1 MASRTAYL
9 DYSVRGAET
18 GAARVRTLSEA
29 LARQK
34 REAVAAVP
42 AMRAAQ
48 QGTGFF
54 GAVAL
59 SSSAKVS
66 ALTNSLGP
74 LGAGLGMIVREAP
87 LATAS
92 LVHMSAQTARM
103 GLLSRASNIAIMGGV
118 SAMAAGGVA
127 AVAYADNIIR
137 GADAYQAM
145 TARIRIFSEG
155 QVDAAQNE
163 RALYAVG
170 VETRQ
175 GVAQLTTLYTRLTPA
190 VLDAGRAQ
198 ADALKITELTS
209 KALLIQGAT
218 VREAEASTVQFAQAL
233 SSGVLRGDELRSL
246 MESSPQLLRYIAA
259 ELEINGKV
267 GVAFGQLRGLGEQ
280 GLLTT
285 NRLMDALIAAQPAIE
300 ADFINAPKTAQQ
312 SWVILGD
319 TITRAIGQVSQST
332 GLQSGLV
339 SWLDGL
345 TKKLDQFRAKA
356 LLPDT
361 AESGALERAE
371 DGVRLIGEA
380 LDTAMDLAGGV
391 AENFDLIVTAGQGLI
406 ALKLGEVM
414 AGWFGVAAA
423 KAREMYEGVQR
434 FRANGMFIA
443 GAAGDQTG
451 AAAAINARAAAESAQ
466 QRAALLSAEAD
477 IKARTAAAAR
487 AAADAA
493 SARAIELKSI
503 AGVQAAQ
510 VAEAEAAAT
519 TLSTQAERAEAQ
531 AKASSTAATNA
542 ATAASAR
549 NAIAQQAEVAVTSQ
563 VTYSMAAKAAIG
575 RGLTAVYGLL
585 GGGIGLVTIALGAL
599 LFAAY
604 KSKEAWREKVETL
617 RDAMVVSDELRAISD
632 ALASATW
639 AEVPALMAAA
649 QAHRDKAAAARE
661 DATESLKAL
670 QARLALSERA
680 LSNALPGSGG
690 QRVLAHDVSQLRQQI
705 TDLGGTIRAANSDA
719 FRAREEERVLAAR
732 QQQLDLRRRE
742 EQNRTGRTGAGDLL
756 SADQRA
762 DNARVIQQ
770 TQASARQQY
779 EAAVASLERQQA
791 AAARNP
797 NDRALANGVS
807 IYRRTVE
814 AYEGV
819 LSVGAPGGP
828 RSPPPAARDTGKVSA
843 AERAILSVLERV
855 ADAAAISDMMGRP
868 ATGSDQVGVSNGQVT
883 VGGEIFTARSEDEAR
898 AAIAY
903 REQIEAI
910 TNASAELIAKSG
922 LSREALAAQ
931 AAQTFQTALASSQA
945 VEAERRWAE
954 KMAEAR
960 GESLA
965 VVQAEREVAQ
975 ARADG
980 VRITE
985 EAADAY
991 VALVR
996 AQEAARKAE
1005 EALNTARPVVQ
1016 AVTRETLDDM
1026 GPLPERWNAVTGE
1039 MGFDFEAAMQQWAE
1053 ARERILAESETRI
1066 RESTDR
1072 AVEEGRMSRE
1082 DADRAVA
1089 AARLAVEAESGA
1101 QISELWN
1108 RLRDEDAQAW
1118 RDRLQERLDQERE
1131 LADSIT
1137 GSLKDLAMGADPSD
1151 VGKRFM
1157 NDLLEAAWDELVSN
1171 PLNLMIRNF
1180 LRSMASGEGGQGG
1193 GGGFWANI
1201 GNALASAFSGGS
1213 SGGGMSSSTG
1223 SSPGFASG
1231 GLPVHALRPGLIR
1244 GPGGP
1249 REDRMLAKV
1258 SPWEFISNAEATR
1271 RNLPLL
1277 QALNAGMSLSDAL
1290 QRGVPAFADGGLPG
1304 GDAFTRA
1311 RFERWMQED
1320 EARGGGPS
1328 GGGSAGGYGRS
1339 GERPEMSV
1347 SLAVINQ
1354 TREPVQARLNR
1365 TLDGLEVILE
1375 PAVRGVVGKMGADG
1389 SLNRAGASAPRPR
1402 KR

>member
-1 MASRTAYL
+1 MANRTAYL

-34 REAVAAVP
+34 REAQAAVP

-66 ALTNSLGP
+66 ALTNTLGP
-74 LGAGLGMIVREAP
+74 LGAGLGVIVREAP

-103 GLLSRASNIAIMGGV
+103 GLLSRASNLAILGGV
-118 SAMAAGGVA
+118 SAMAAGSVA
-127 AVAYADNIIR
+127 AVAYADSIIR

-163 RALYAVG
+163 RALYATG

-175 GVAQLTTLYTRLTPA
+175 GIQQLTTLYTRLTPA

-267 GVAFGQLRGLGEQ
+267 GVAFGQLRSLGEQ

-285 NRLMDALIAAQPAIE
+285 NRLMDALMAAQPAIE

-312 SWVILGD
+312 SWVIMGD
-319 TITRAIGQVSQST
+319 TITRAIGQISNAT
-332 GLQSGLV
+332 GLQGGLV

-345 TKKLDQFRAKA
+345 TKKLDEFRQKA

-361 AESGALERAE
+361 AESGALDQAE
-371 DGVRLIGEA
+371 AGVRLIGDA
-380 LDTAMDLAGGV
+380 LETAQDLAGGV
-391 AENFDLIVTAGQGLI
+391 FENFDLIVGAAQALI
-406 ALKLGEVM
+406 ALKVGEVM
-414 AGWFGVAAA
+414 AGWFSVAAA
-423 KAREMYEGVQR
+423 KAREAYEGVQR
-434 FRANGMFIA
+434 FRANGVFIA

-451 AAAAINARAAAESAQ
+451 AAAAINARGAAEAAQ

-487 AAADAA
+487 AAADTA
-493 SARAIELKSI
+493 STRATQLKAI
-503 AGVQAAQ
+503 AGLQAAR
-510 VAEAEAAAT
+510 VAEAETLAT
-519 TLSTQAERAEAQ
+519 ALSTQAERAETQ
-531 AKASSTAATNA
+531 AKAASTAATNA

-549 NAIAQQAEVAVTSQ
+549 NAIAQEAEAAVTAQ
-563 VTYSMAAKAAIG
+563 VTYAMAAKAAAG
-575 RGLTAVYGLL
+575 RALAAVYGLV
-585 GGGIGLVTIALGAL
+585 GGAVGLVTIALGAV

-604 KSKEAWREKVETL
+604 KADEAWRNKIETL
-617 RDAMVVSDELRAISD
+617 RDAMVVSDELRSISA

-639 AEVPALMAAA
+639 AEVPALLAAA
-649 QAHRDKAAAARE
+649 QAHRDKAAAARA
-661 DATESLKAL
+661 DATESMKAL

-690 QRVLAHDVSQLRQQI
+690 QRALAGDVARLRGQI
-705 TDLGGTIRAANSDA
+705 EDLGGVIRAANEDA
-719 FRAREEERVLAAR
+719 FT
-732 QQQLDLRRRE
+732 RRE
-742 EQNRTGRTGAGDLL
+742 ADYQLRTTARINEVRMRSDENRTGRDPAGREITPERRSENTNYLTDT
-756 SADQRA
+756 RA
-762 DNARVIQQ
+762 AGLREVEIIE
-770 TQASARQQY
+770 TRLRQQ
-779 EAAVASLERQQA
+779 E
-791 AAARNP
+791 AAARRNP
-797 NDRALANGVS
+797 GNRALADGVS
-807 IYRRTVE
+807 VYRRSFE
-814 AYEGV
+814 RAAE
-819 LSVGAPGGP
+819 LANPGGP
-828 RSPPPAARDTGKVSA
+828 TGPLSPPPATRGGGGGGSSVSA

-855 ADAAAISDMMGRP
+855 ADAAAISGMMGRQ
-868 ATGSDQVGVSNGQVT
+868 AASGGRAGVAGGQVM

-910 TNASAELIAKSG
+910 TSASDALIAKSG
-922 LSREALAAQ
+922 LSRAALAAQ
-931 AAQTFQTALASSQA
+931 AAQTFETALASSQA
-945 VEAERRWAE
+945 SEAELRWAE
-954 KMAEAR
+954 KMAESR

-975 ARADG
+975 ARAAG

-985 EAADAY
+985 AAVDAY
-991 VALVR
+991 VALIT
-996 AQEAARKAE
+996 AQERARAAE
-1005 EALNTARPVVQ
+1005 EALNSVRPVVQ
-1016 AVTRETLDDM
+1016 EVTREVLDDM
-1026 GPLPERWNAVTGE
+1026 GPLPERWNTTTGD
-1039 MGFDFEAAMQQWAE
+1039 MGFDFDAAMQQWAA
-1053 ARERILAESETRI
+1053 ARIQIETETLARIQEENERLIGIGKMTAEQ
-1066 RESTDR
+1066 
-1072 AVEEGRMSRE
+1072 A
-1082 DADRAVA
+1082 ADRIA
-1089 AARLAVEAESGA
+1089 AHKLAVEAESGA
-1101 QISELWN
+1101 QIAELWT
-1108 RLRDEDAQAW
+1108 RLREEDSAAW
-1118 RDRLQERLDQERE
+1118 RERLQERLDQEKQ

-1137 GSLKDLAMGADPSD
+1137 GSLKDLAFGADPSD

-1157 NDLLEAAWDELVSN
+1157 SDLLEAAWEELVSN
-1171 PLNLMIRNF
+1171 PLNLMIRNW
-1180 LRSMASGEGGQGG
+1180 LRSMASGQGAGGGGLWSSIGSIFSSVIGG
-1193 GGGFWANI
+1193 GGG
-1201 GNALASAFSGGS
+1201 GGS
-1213 SGGGMSSSTG
+1213 AGGFK
-1223 SSPGFASG
+1223 FADG
-1231 GLPVHALRPGLIR
+1231 GLPAMALKPGMIR
-1244 GPGGP
+1244 GPGGS
-1249 REDRMLAKV
+1249 REDRILAKV
-1258 SPWEFISNAEATR
+1258 SPWEFISNADATR

-1290 QRGVPAFADGGLPG
+1290 NRGVPAFARGGLPG
-1304 GDAFTRA
+1304 GDDFDRA
-1311 RFERWMQED
+1311 RFDRWMLED
-1320 EARGGGPS
+1320 EDRAAARSPS
-1328 GGGSAGGYGRS
+1328 ASAGGYGRRDD
-1339 GERPEMSV
+1339 RPEMSV

-1354 TREPVQARLNR
+1354 TSEPVQARMNR
-1365 TLDGLEVILE
+1365 TPEGLELILE
-1375 PAVRGVVGKMGADG
+1375 PFIQSGIAK
-1389 SLNRAGASAPRPR
+1389 AGASGDLKRAVNSAPRPR
-1402 KR
+1402 RR

>member
-103 GLLSRASNIAIMGGV
+103 SLLSRASNIAIMGGV

-332 GLQSGLV
+332 GLQAGLV

-345 TKKLDQFRAKA
+345 AKQIDAFRSKTLLDPDA
-356 LLPDT
+356 LSP
-361 AESGALERAE
+361 AE
-371 DGVRLIGEA
+371 DAIRLIGGA

-391 AENFDLIVTAGQGLI
+391 VENFDLITAAAQTLL
-406 ALKLGEVM
+406 ALKAGEIM
-414 AGWFGVAAA
+414 AGWFTVAAA

-434 FRANGMFIA
+434 FRANGYFMA
-443 GAAGDQTG
+443 GAAGDQVG
-451 AAAAINARAAAESAQ
+451 AAAALNARAAAESAQ
-466 QRAALLSAEAD
+466 QRAAIMSAEAD
-477 IKARTAAAAR
+477 LKARTAAAAR
-487 AAADAA
+487 AAADTQAAAA
-493 SARAIELKSI
+493 SSLKAT
-503 AGVQAAQ
+503 AGVKAAQ
-510 VAEAEAAAT
+510 VAEAEALAT
-519 TLSTQAERAEAQ
+519 TLATQAERAETQ
-531 AKASSTAATNA
+531 AKAASTAATNA
-542 ATAASAR
+542 AAAASAR
-549 NAIAQQAEVAVTSQ
+549 NAVAQEAEAMVTRQ
-563 VTYSMAAKAAIG
+563 VTASMAAKAAVG
-575 RGLTAVYGLL
+575 RGLSAVYGML
-585 GGGIGLVTIALGAL
+585 GGGIGLLTIALGAV
-599 LFAAY
+599 LFATW
-604 KSKEAWREKVETL
+604 KVQQAWEEKTAAML
-617 RDAMVVSDELRAISD
+617 DAVRVSDELRAISD

-639 AEVPALMAAA
+639 AEVPALQAAA
-649 QAHRDKAAAARE
+649 QAHRDKAAAAVA
-661 DATESLKAL
+661 DAEATLEA
-670 QARLALSERA
+670 ERA
-680 LSNALPGSGG
+680 RQSIRDRAGAEPGLMGMGAIPQGFDLTGG
-690 QRVLAHDVSQLRQQI
+690 PRRRQAEAVLA
-705 TDLGGTIRAANSDA
+705 AAQADA
-719 FRAREEERVLAAR
+719 FRAREETYVANTRAR
-732 QQQLDLRRRE
+732 IVEARARAE
-742 EQNRTGRTGAGDLL
+742 ENRTGQDIAGRDISPDRRAANVAFVERARTEARRDVERLEARL
-756 SADQRA
+756 
-762 DNARVIQQ
+762 NAQ
-770 TQASARQQY
+770 
-779 EAAVASLERQQA
+779 EA
-791 AAARNP
+791 AAARAP
-797 NDRALANGVS
+797 GDRSLANGVG
-807 IYRRTVE
+807 IYRRSFETAAE
-814 AYEGV
+814 
-819 LSVGAPGGP
+819 LSALGDPRGP
-828 RSPPPAARDTGKVSA
+828 RSPAPAAKEGKMSS

-855 ADAAAISDMMGRP
+855 ADAAAISDMMGRS
-868 ATGSDQVGVSNGQVT
+868 AAGSGNVGVSNGQVT

-1101 QISELWN
+1101 QISELWT

-1193 GGGFWANI
+1193 GGGFWASI
-1201 GNALASAFSGGS
+1201 GNAFASAFGGGGS
-1213 SGGGMSSSTG
+1213 STGLGNATNPPMS
-1223 SSPGFASG
+1223 GFASG
-1231 GLPVHALRPGLIR
+1231 GLPAQVLKPGLIR

-1320 EARGGGPS
+1320 EARGAGPS

-1365 TLDGLEVILE
+1365 TLEGLEVILE
-1375 PAVRGVVGKMGADG
+1375 PMIQGGIAK
-1389 SLNRAGASAPRPR
+1389 AGATGDLKKALGSSPRPR

>member
-1 MASRTAYL
+1 MANRTAYL

-18 GAARVRTLSEA
+18 GAARVRTLSDA

-34 REAVAAVP
+34 REAQAAVP

-74 LGAGLGMIVREAP
+74 LGAGLGVIVREAP
-87 LATAS
+87 LAAS
-92 LVHMSAQTARM
+92 GLVHLSAQTARM

-163 RALYAVG
+163 RALYATG
-170 VETRQ
+170 VATRQ
-175 GVAQLTTLYTRLTPA
+175 GVQQLTTLYTRLTPA

-246 MESSPQLLRYIAA
+246 METSPQLLRYIAA

-267 GVAFGQLRGLGEQ
+267 GVAFGQLRSLGEA

-285 NRLMDALIAAQPAIE
+285 NRLMDALMAAQPAIE

-319 TITRAIGQVSQST
+319 TINRAIGQVSAST

-345 TKKLDQFRAKA
+345 TKKLDEFRAKA
-356 LLPDT
+356 LEPDT
-361 AESGALERAE
+361 AEAGALEKAE
-371 DGVRLIGEA
+371 AGVRLIGDA

-451 AAAAINARAAAESAQ
+451 AAAAINARAAAESLQ
-466 QRAALLSAEAD
+466 YRATTMATEAD
-477 IKARTAAAAR
+477 VKARIAAAAR
-487 AAADAA
+487 AAADH
-493 SARAIELKSI
+493 
-503 AGVQAAQ
+503 Q
-510 VAEAEAAAT
+510 VATASTLKATAGAKSALVTEAEALAT
-519 TLSTQAERAEAQ
+519 TLSAQAERAEAQ
-531 AKASSTAATNA
+531 AKAASTSATNLA
-542 ATAASAR
+542 AAASAR
-549 NAIAQQAEVAVTSQ
+549 NAIAQEAELAVTNQ
-563 VTYSMAAKAAIG
+563 VNYAQATKAAVG
-575 RGLTAVYGLL
+575 RGLMAVYGLL

-604 KSKEAWREKVETL
+604 RSEEAFRAKVEAL
-617 RDAMVVSDELRAISD
+617 RDAGVVSDELRAISD

-639 AEVPALMAAA
+639 AEVPALEAAA
-649 QAHRDKAAAARE
+649 QAHREKAAAARE
-661 DATESLKAL
+661 DAEASLRAAEARFNGDFL
-670 QARLALSERA
+670 RNSLLNPGQNVTNARAVNTLRSTVGEIRRDEFSARETSYQASTRA
-680 LSNALPGSGG
+680 LIVE
-690 QRVLAHDVSQLRQQI
+690 RR
-705 TDLGGTIRAANSDA
+705 T
-719 FRAREEERVLAAR
+719 REDET
-732 QQQLDLRRRE
+732 
-742 EQNRTGRTGAGDLL
+742 RTGRDAAGREISPQRRAENASRIAQALAVGAAGLERLD
-756 SADQRA
+756 AA
-762 DNARVIQQ
+762 VK
-770 TQASARQQY
+770 RQ
-779 EAAVASLERQQA
+779 EAAVQ
-791 AAARNP
+791 RNP
-797 NDRALANGVS
+797 ENRSLANGLTVL
-807 IYRRTVE
+807 RRSWDAAAE
-814 AYEGV
+814 LAN
-819 LSVGAPGGP
+819 PGGPEGP
-828 RSPPPAARDTGKVSA
+828 RSPPPSTRGGGSSVSA

-855 ADAAAISDMMGRP
+855 ADAAAISDMMGRQGP
-868 ATGSDQVGVSNGQVT
+868 AGRTGVAGGQVM
-883 VGGEIFTARSEDEAR
+883 VDGAIFTARSEDEAR
-898 AAIAY
+898 AAVAY

-910 TNASAELIAKSG
+910 TNASDALIAKSG

-945 VEAERRWAE
+945 TEAERRWAE

-965 VVQAEREVAQ
+965 VVQAEREVAE
-975 ARADG
+975 ARQNG

-991 VALVR
+991 VALVL
-996 AQEAARKAE
+996 AQERARKAE
-1005 EALNTARPVVQ
+1005 EALSLAKPVVQ
-1016 AVTRETLDDM
+1016 EVTRETLDGM
-1026 GPLPERWNAVTGE
+1026 GQLPERWNSVTGDLS
-1039 MGFDFEAAMQQWAE
+1039 FDFDAAMQQWAD
-1053 ARERILAESETRI
+1053 ARERILAESEARI
-1066 RESTDR
+1066 RETTDQ
-1072 AVEEGRMSRE
+1072 AVTLGRMTRE

-1108 RLRDEDAQAW
+1108 RLREEDAEAW
-1118 RDRLQERLDQERE
+1118 RARLQERLDQEKQ

-1137 GSLKDLAMGADPSD
+1137 GSLQDLAFGADPSD

-1157 NDLLEAAWDELVSN
+1157 SDLLEAAWEELVSN
-1171 PLNLMIRNF
+1171 PLNLMIRNW
-1180 LRSMASGEGGQGG
+1180 LRSMASGQGG
-1193 GGGFWANI
+1193 GAGG
-1201 GNALASAFSGGS
+1201 LFSFLGS
-1213 SGGGMSSSTG
+1213 VATGFFTG
-1223 SSPGFASG
+1223 SGSAPGAGPTGVGPGGIGAYADG
-1231 GLPVHALRPGLIR
+1231 GLPGLDLKPGMIR
-1244 GPGGP
+1244 GRGGS
-1249 REDRMLAKV
+1249 REDRILAKV
-1258 SPWEFISNAEATR
+1258 SPWEFISNADATR

-1290 QRGVPAFADGGLPG
+1290 NRGVPAFARGGLPG
-1304 GDAFTRA
+1304 ADDFHRA
-1311 RFERWMQED
+1311 RFDRWMLED
-1320 EARGGGPS
+1320 EDRAAARSPS
-1328 GGGSAGGYGRS
+1328 ASAGGYDRAGGR
-1339 GERPEMSV
+1339 PDV
-1347 SLAVINQ
+1347 ALSLAVINQ
-1354 TREPVQARLNR
+1354 TSEPVQAKLNQ
-1365 TLDGLEVILE
+1365 TPDGLELILE
-1375 PAVRGVVGKMGADG
+1375 PMIQNGIAK
-1389 SLNRAGASAPRPR
+1389 AGASGDLKKAAASGPRPR
-1402 KR
+1402 RR